1 MVQLHEEIQP
11 VKAIYGSPA
20 ARLTTDPA
28 TRTITSRLEPGRQP
42 IGARAACQPAAVN
55 KSISQP
61 LPDQTLRVRH
71 HAGVD
76 E

>member
-11 VKAIYGSPA
+11 VKSIYGSPA
-20 ARLTTDPA
+20 ARLATDLA
-28 TRTITSRLEPGRQP
+28 TRTITSNLEPARPP
-42 IGARAACQPAAVN
+42 IEDSAACQAAAVN
-55 KSISQP
+55 TSISQP
-61 LPDQTLRVRH
+61 LPDQTLWVRY